1 MRGETSAASSQRILP
16 SGDSR
21 QILENR
27 DQWLAAFREGWLAH
41 LQTTGEY
48 NWKIYQRPRNS
59 AAPAGPGIDLKN
71 SRLMLISSAGG
82 YLRASQ
88 PPFDAANPLG
98 DYAIRVFPSSTP
110 LHDLAFAHDHY
121 DHTAV
126 NEDPQVLIPLRHL
139 DDLVASGA
147 VGELSPSMVSFMG
160 YQPDAT
166 RVLDETIPLILE
178 TAQAEQV
185 RAALLVPA

>member
-1 MRGETSAASSQRILP
+1 M
-16 SGDSR
+16 

-48 NWKIYQRPRNS
+48 NWKLYQRPRNS
-59 AAPAGPGIDLKN
+59 TAPAGPGVDLRN

-82 YLRASQ
+82 YLSDSQ
-88 PPFDAANPLG
+88 PPFDAASLLG
-98 DYAIRVFPSSTP
+98 DYAIRVFPSSIP
-110 LHDLAFAHDHY
+110 LRDLAFAHEHY

-139 DDLVASGA
+139 DNMVAAGA

-166 RVLDETIPLILE
+166 RVVDETIPLILKV
-178 TAQAEQV
+178 AQAEQV
-185 RAALLVPA
+185 QAALLVPS